1 MTEAQAKASLE
12 AARAKAVRFRRLRNL
27 WRAKVRRRLHY
38 LRYLRT
44 HGPRFNGNR
53 VEGGLLTEQLAF
65 LFEHAPKLFRLYYS
79 EAGNF
84 AAGPWAVHNVPGDTW
99 RSDCSAWGRNVV
111 VCVRAI
117 GPLASKILA
126 AGGAFYTGWVVANCE
141 QVSHEYAETHIG
153 TAVIFGTG
161 TGFHMGLSRGS
172 GQELIQHGRE
182 PLEYGTF
189 DQFGAGTEVRYY
201 RFLT

>member
-44 HGPRFNGNR
+44 HGPRFHGNV
-53 VEGGLLTEQLAF
+53 VEGGNIVERIAY

-84 AAGPWAVHNVPGDTW
+84 YPNPWAVHNVPDDTW
-99 RSDCSAWGRNVV
+99 RSDCSAWGRVAV
-111 VCVRAI
+111 LAI
-117 GPLASKILA
+117 RLSSKTAANIIA
-126 AGGAFYTGWVVANCE
+126 AGGAFYTGWVVENCPP
-141 QVSHEYAETHIG
+141 VDRHFAETHPG

-172 GQELIQHGRE
+172 GQELIQHGRA